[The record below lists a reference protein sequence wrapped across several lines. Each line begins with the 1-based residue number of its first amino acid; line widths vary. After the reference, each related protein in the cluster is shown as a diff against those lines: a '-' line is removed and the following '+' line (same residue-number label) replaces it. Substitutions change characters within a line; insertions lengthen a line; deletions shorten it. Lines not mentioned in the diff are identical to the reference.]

1 MIRINLL
8 PQRRRRRLV
17 PESGV
22 VLVAVVVM
30 AALALSY
37 AWELWR
43 NREMAARAAEL
54 NRQLVIVRRQVSEV
68 LTLETQIEDLKAR
81 EGLLQSLEARQVPW
95 SEMLVDLAERTP
107 KDAWLSSASVAGGT
121 PLSMSLAGAALSYD
135 AVARF
140 MTTLSGSPFYG
151 DVDLQSAQRG
161 NLGTMSV
168 VSFGLTLGMR
178 PLPQVVPAVAAPPA
192 AKPAAPEPSR

>member
-8 PQRRRRRLV
+8 PQRRRRRFI

-22 VLVAVVVM
+22 VLVAVIVI

-43 NREMAARAAEL
+43 NREMAAQAAEL

-68 LTLETQIEDLKAR
+68 LALETQIEDLKAR

-107 KDAWLSSASVAGGT
+107 KDAWLSGASVAGGT
-121 PLSMSLAGAALSYD
+121 SLSLSLSGAALSYD

-140 MTTLSGSPFYG
+140 MTTLGGSPFYS

-161 NLGTMSV
+161 NLGTTSV
-168 VSFGLTLGMR
+168 VSFGLTLSMR
-178 PLPQVVPAVAAPPA
+178 PLPQVVPAAAVP
-192 AKPAAPEPSR
+192 PAAPEPSR